1 MRSLI
6 LYCRA
11 SVSDGGLA
19 EFAVSQRWS
28 TIKCIRRLLVTSLF
42 GIVLSCASASGLTLD
57 ALMRQTVG
65 HNPEIQQAK
74 LRLEQATGRRLEFR
88 SIAYPDAVLGVVVGD
103 QGGDRAGQDP
113 NQPFGFAYGGVTQA
127 LFNAAIPATFRR
139 ADLEVLIA
147 QQELNIAMTNQL
159 HDARAAFYT
168 AVYNRN
174 LNRIR
179 TQQFG
184 RLEQNMTAQAQR
196 YQSGLITRSVS
207 VGAEVQASE
216 LQPQVEAS
224 DRAYHAAAL
233 KIVEAMGEDLGP
245 SAVLPEPVGELKYAA
260 INIDLPHEVT
270 RTLQRRPDL
279 ELARLV
285 IRAAKEDERIL
296 AAAYYPTINLTAS
309 GEYIPVTGVRRTQS
323 QGSPRRSDD
332 IISSEIRA
340 GGAYTWRVIDNGQTY
355 GAVKRQRSARE
366 INELMLHKM
375 EQDIPREMAR
385 IDRDFKAIAE
395 KQRLL
400 SAASGAAAQN
410 AATIQENLEK
420 GVVSQLDYRQVENAS
435 LEIQSDLL
443 ALAYQQ
449 KMAQAEWD
457 RVTGRYFRFSE
468 ARGQNMP

>member
-1 MRSLI
+1 MRAITWIAVAASL
-6 LYCRA
+6 CRGA
-11 SVSDGGLA
+11 MLLA
-19 EFAVSQRWS
+19 APS
-28 TIKCIRRLLVTSLF
+28 T
-42 GIVLSCASASGLTLD
+42 GSGLTLD
-57 ALMRQTVG
+57 AVMRQTVD

-74 LRLEQATGRRLEFR
+74 LRLEQATGRRIEMR
-88 SIAYPDAVLGVVVGD
+88 SIAYPDAVLGVVLGD
-103 QGGDRAGQDP
+103 QGGHRAGQDP
-113 NQPFGFAYGGVTQA
+113 NQPFGFGYGGVTQA

-139 ADLEVLIA
+139 SDLEVLIA

-159 HDARAAFYT
+159 HDARSAFYT
-168 AVYNRN
+168 AVYNRD

-179 TQQFG
+179 SEQFN
-184 RLEQNMTAQAQR
+184 RLEQNATAQSQR
-196 YQSGLITRSVS
+196 YQSGLVTRSIS
-207 VGAEVQASE
+207 VGAEVQAGA
-216 LQPQVEAS
+216 LQPQVESS
-224 DRAYHAAAL
+224 DRSYHAAAL
-233 KIVEAMGEDLGP
+233 KIVEAMGQDLGP
-245 SAVLPEPVGELKYAA
+245 SAVLPEPAGELKYAA
-260 INIDLPHEVT
+260 INVDLPKEVN

-296 AAAYYPTINLTAS
+296 GAAYYPTVNLTAS
-309 GEYIPVTGVRRTQS
+309 GEYIPVTGVRRLQS

-332 IISSEIRA
+332 TISSEIRV

-366 INELMLHKM
+366 INELMLRKM
-375 EQDIPREMAR
+375 EQDVPREMAR
-385 IDRDFKAIAE
+385 INRDFEAIAA
-395 KQRLL
+395 KQQLL
-400 SAASGAAAQN
+400 STAAGAAAQN

-420 GVVSQLDYRQVENAS
+420 GIVSQLEYRQVENAS